1 MKKFKPIKKG
11 TTDRVSTKA
20 KMQKYYNW
28 IFGKNVELVE
38 YTDYSFNPQKI
49 YIPEDIAVLFKTPA
63 FVRLF
68 RIPQNGTTINFYEKN
83 AEFNR
88 YIHSIGTGIRKRNV
102 ILSLLS
108 SYEKKHKPYPNIKH
122 IKLDFLAEEIISYFH
137 DIGHPVSSHVF
148 ETVFVG
154 KDRFKKPFHEI
165 MGERILSESP
175 GIKKCLNQISP
186 ELYETIQKRLNINN
200 KFEHINEGA
209 IDVDRGDYISHGR
222 YVMHDDIY
230 YFNFPDFTFKRIN
243 VNDSEQR
250 IVPVFK
256 SQNTKQLVSQLID
269 FLLQR
274 KNNYIGEKG
283 CQNTKQ
289 LVSQLIDFL
298 LQRKNNYIGE
308 KGCQNT
314 MVLIADS
321 LMGFSINKII
331 ENGESQAKDLQNY
344 ISMLK
349 NCDNP
354 EDWDLSEYLSW
365 DNIRLFNS
373 ILDIAEK
380 SNNPQNRLLA
390 TLILPPFKVLEK
402 FSTEMSLSNLPF
414 SVDFTENSEDLN
426 PIYKNMLKET
436 KSFQERLKKLKSLS
450 NKSPEQLSEN
460 DKLSLELY
468 YNLTDENFFDNHIR
482 YTTNIDCN
490 KGYPVY
496 EKPYPI
502 EHTDSFLEYSA
513 KKSPVYLEDEKHN
526 IIELSKYCREN
537 NIPFPLSSTK
547 QEFRVSCAII
557 GINELKDYNYPP
569 QKSSKDCF
577 LDPNIR

>member
-1 MKKFKPIKKG
+1 MENFELL
-11 TTDRVSTKA
+11 
-20 KMQKYYNW
+20 QKYYNW
-28 IFGKNVELVE
+28 IFGRNVNLIE
-38 YTDYSFNPQKI
+38 YTDNSINPPNT
-49 YIPEDIAVLFKTPA
+49 YIPEDIAVLFRTPA
-63 FVRLF
+63 YVRLF
-68 RIPQNGTTINFYEKN
+68 RIPQNGTTVNFYEKN
-83 AEFNR
+83 AKFNR

-108 SYEKKHKPYPNIKH
+108 SYEKNDKQYPNIDH

-148 ETVFVG
+148 ETIFVG
-154 KDRFKKPFHEI
+154 KNRFNKPFHEI

-186 ELYETIQKRLNINN
+186 KLYETVQKRLNINN
-200 KFEHINEGA
+200 KFEQINEGA
-209 IDVDRGDYISHGR
+209 IDVDREDYISHGQ

-230 YFNFPDFTFKRIN
+230 YFNFPNFIFKRIS
-243 VNDSEQR
+243 VNDSEQK

-256 SQNTKQLVSQLID
+256 SQNTKQLVNQLIN

-274 KNNYIGEKG
+274 KNHYIGK
-283 CQNTKQ
+283 
-289 LVSQLIDFL
+289 
-298 LQRKNNYIGE
+298 

-354 EDWDLSEYLSW
+354 ETWDLNDYLSW
-365 DNIRLFNS
+365 DNIRLFNR

-402 FSTEMSLSNLPF
+402 FSTEMSLGNLPF
-414 SVDFTENSEDLN
+414 SVDFTEDNEDLN
-426 PIYKNMLKET
+426 PIFKNMLKET
-436 KSFQERLKKLKSLS
+436 KYFQERLKKLKSLS

-502 EHTDSFLEYSA
+502 EHTDIFLEYSA
-513 KKSPVYLEDEKHN
+513 KKSPVYLEDENHN
-526 IIELSKYCREN
+526 IIELSEYCREN
-537 NIPFPLSSTK
+537 NIPFPLSFIK
-547 QEFRVSCAII
+547 QKLRVSCAII

-569 QKSSKDCF
+569 QKSSNSCF
-577 LDPNIR
+577 LSPYNR

>member
-1 MKKFKPIKKG
+1 MKKFKPIKKD

-88 YIHSIGTGIRKRNV
+88 YIHSIGTGIRKRNI

-108 SYEKKHKPYPNIKH
+108 SYEEKNKPYPNIKH

-148 ETVFVG
+148 ETIFVG
-154 KDRFKKPFHEI
+154 KDRFEKPFHEI
-165 MGERILSESP
+165 MGERILLENQD
-175 GIKKCLNQISP
+175 IIKCLNQISP
-186 ELYETIQKRLNINN
+186 ELPEIIKKRLNINS
-200 KFEHINEGA
+200 KFKPIGDGP
-209 IDVDRGDYISHGR
+209 IDVDRLDYILHGL
-222 YVMHDDIY
+222 YVMHDKTYD
-230 YFNFPDFTFKRIN
+230 FNFPNFTFKKID
-243 VNDSEQR
+243 VNDSEKK
-250 IVPVFK
+250 IGPVFK
-256 SQNTKQLVSQLID
+256 SQNTKQLAIDLTD
-269 FLLQR
+269 FLLKR
-274 KNNYIGEKG
+274 TENYIGK
-283 CQNTKQ
+283 
-289 LVSQLIDFL
+289 
-298 LQRKNNYIGE
+298 

-321 LMGFSINKII
+321 LMGFALNRIN
-331 ENGESQAKDLQNY
+331 ENRESQAQDLQNY

-349 NCDNP
+349 NC
-354 EDWDLSEYLSW
+354 EDPKKIDLNDYLSW
-365 DNIRLFNS
+365 DNIKFFNR

-380 SNNPQNRLLA
+380 SDNPENRLLA

-402 FSTEMSLSNLPF
+402 ISTEMSLDNLPF
-414 SVDFTENSEDLN
+414 SVDLNGNNEDLN
-426 PIYKNMLKET
+426 PIFKNMYKET
-436 KSFQERLKKLKSLS
+436 KHLRERLERLKSLGKQS
-450 NKSPEQLSEN
+450 SKKLSEN
-460 DKLSLELY
+460 DILSLELY
-468 YNLTDENFFDNHIR
+468 ENLTDESFFDNHIR

-490 KGYPVY
+490 NGYPIN

-502 EHTDSFLEYSA
+502 EHTDCFLEYSA
-513 KKSPVYLEDEKHN
+513 KKSPVYLEDEDHN
-526 IIELSKYCREN
+526 TIELSEYCRKN
-537 NIPFPLSSTK
+537 NIPFSLSATK

-569 QKSSKDCF
+569 QKSSNDCF
-577 LDPNIR
+577 LIPNIR